1 MAGFTDTIHGDGLA
15 RAQRALLEFER
26 DPQRL
31 DRERKRFDGPL
42 PVYASDRS
50 GTTTRSQS
58 PSDPSEEQRARQE
71 RRNKLAEEREA
82 SEPHKQF
89 AAQVKEERRR
99 IWNNDPRY
107 RSIKINPGD
116 RVFMEEAR
124 EIVTKCWVEQGI
136 WSSKWNKFAFGRWKH
151 EEPLESESQT
161 ESEAEPSKP
170 PLFPNPQQKPKL
182 PKIHRTKQQIAEQRV
197 IQKRQR
203 EASRPYYQFV
213 YQISKMREKIQ
224 QTENKEGTNVTDITD
239 INTRAYENVKN
250 TWTSRGIWNKRWGVL
265 PGMSW
270 KHEEPLEKESPED
283 SAPVPANSHGKR
295 PDEVGE
301 ASAIRIFK
309 PIFPPQPNHHEVAS
323 ALNSSQQARCA
334 DIDSD
339 RSENNNAGR
348 SSFLLTSPPPSSDKQ
363 VPLSKTGQVLLP
375 SERKLFLKDN
385 QPANAFLGPA
395 YPSRVSKAAA
405 KRKKPQQRLKIS
417 QKEAHNSSLSPSGVD
432 AAEPEPSPSL
442 GHMSLRRSKRI
453 ELLTPP
459 SDGSKDVVRS
469 KPERKAASNATTKS
483 SAKPH
488 GVSKKHPAKKQSA
501 TILQGKAKKR

>member
-1 MAGFTDTIHGDGLA
+1 MAGFTDTLRGDGLA

-31 DRERKRFDGPL
+31 DRERVRFDGSL

-58 PSDPSEEQRARQE
+58 PNDPSEEQRLQQE
-71 RRNKLAEEREA
+71 RRRQLAVERQA

-89 AAQVKEERRR
+89 AAQVEEERRR
-99 IWNNDPRY
+99 IWNNNPRT
-107 RSIKINPGD
+107 SWIKINPGD
-116 RVFMEEAR
+116 TVFMEEAR
-124 EIVTKCWVEQGI
+124 EMVTKCWVEQGI
-136 WSSKWNKFAFGRWKH
+136 WSSKWNKFALGRWKH

-203 EASRPYYQFV
+203 EASRPYYQFI

-224 QTENKEGTNVTDITD
+224 QAENKEGTNVAD

-250 TWTSRGIWNKRWGVL
+250 TWASRGIWDKRWGVL

-283 SAPVPANSHGKR
+283 SAPDPANSHGKCT
-295 PDEVGE
+295 DEVGE

-309 PIFPPQPNHHEVAS
+309 PIFPPQPNHHQVAS
-323 ALNSSQQARCA
+323 ALNSSQQERCA

-348 SSFLLTSPPPSSDKQ
+348 SSFLSTSPPLNSDKQ
-363 VPLSKTGQVLLP
+363 VPRSKTGQVLLP
-375 SERKLFLKDN
+375 SGRKLSLKDN

-405 KRKKPQQRLKIS
+405 KRKKPQRRLKIS
-417 QKEAHNSSLSPSGVD
+417 QKESHNSTLSPSGVD
-432 AAEPEPSPSL
+432 AAEPQPSPSL
-442 GHMSLRRSKRI
+442 SHMGLRRSKRI
-453 ELLTPP
+453 ELLTPA

-469 KPERKAASNATTKS
+469 KPERKAASNATIKS

-488 GVSKKHPAKKQSA
+488 GVSKKQPAKKQSA
-501 TILQGKAKKR
+501 TILQGNAKKR